1 MSLHIREFNKYPNE
15 KRLCRASIT
24 KKKRGD
30 KPIMSFVFAKKTTVL
45 NNETIKVFCD
55 TKIGLVDGAKG
66 TFSDK
71 QIELIKHY
79 GIVKNTIIC
88 PEYSISFAGNNI
100 FHASKLFRR
109 LYEKKCFSRDEV
121 IDLAYEIHKNAINQ
135 SDIEF
140 IICSCENSKF
150 YIDCIKNGEK
160 DLDVPS
166 AWLGSITAFN
176 EFQEHSLS
184 HEDRA
189 DGRSMLIDFQSV
201 VENCSDDSVGGFPIS
216 VSYSNSL
223 PGFCYDCTYNANSVK
238 ECTVKPGEAIPFY
251 LSASDGGYSY
261 IIKPYGIESLLVQV
275 DQMFPDI
282 LYSRCHRISE
292 QNDRND
298 NLFSLMLPMLVS
310 LGNEGKYYRYDYD

>member
-100 FHASKLFRR
+100 FYASKLFRR

-140 IICSCENSKF
+140 IICSCENSK
-150 YIDCIKNGEK
+150 
-160 DLDVPS
+160 
-166 AWLGSITAFN
+166 
-176 EFQEHSLS
+176 
-184 HEDRA
+184 
-189 DGRSMLIDFQSV
+189 
-201 VENCSDDSVGGFPIS
+201 
-216 VSYSNSL
+216 
-223 PGFCYDCTYNANSVK
+223 
-238 ECTVKPGEAIPFY
+238 
-251 LSASDGGYSY
+251 
-261 IIKPYGIESLLVQV
+261 
-275 DQMFPDI
+275 
-282 LYSRCHRISE
+282 
-292 QNDRND
+292 
-298 NLFSLMLPMLVS
+298 
-310 LGNEGKYYRYDYD
+310 